1 MQEATTGCQEV
12 PEAKMEAQAAGGGHR
27 VQSRAAR
34 LPSGCGRD
42 GPESRANPKSARP
55 APRATRPPAR
65 NLFLTEGEP
74 APPLGGHVA
83 APCSALGAVAR
94 GPGSSPFWP
103 LLRQQ
108 GHCAGSGPGWR
119 SRGLLGHSLPPAHAG
134 QPCKTPGGSRPGTPV
149 QLAPDL
155 VSLSEGGP
163 RQALEEAEPRPGS
176 AGRHHCPR
184 CWGPLTTLR
193 PLLMTRP
200 PVRLC

>member
-94 GPGSSPFWP
+94 CSASRVTVLARAPGGGPRDCWATACPQLTLGSPARHPGGAVQGLPSSWRLTLCPSPKVA
-103 LLRQQ
+103 Q
-108 GHCAGSGPGWR
+108 GKRWRKR
-119 SRGLLGHSLPPAHAG
+119 SRGLAA
-134 QPCKTPGGSRPGTPV
+134 PV
-149 QLAPDL
+149 SIAARDVGVP
-155 VSLSEGGP
+155 
-163 RQALEEAEPRPGS
+163 
-176 AGRHHCPR
+176 
-184 CWGPLTTLR
+184 
-193 PLLMTRP
+193 
-200 PVRLC
+200 